1 MMRKIIAKQ
10 KLKEYINRLYKFI
23 REDVISVEFSL
34 SILEKKENI
43 DGK

>member
-1 MMRKIIAKQ
+1 MRKIIAKQ